1 MLILTE
7 RASAVIRSIAEQPD
21 VPDTAGLRIVGPT
34 DGQRG
39 LSVTPVP
46 EPLAGD
52 HVVESQGARVFL
64 DPYGADRLDDQ
75 ILDAIAHDDTG
86 IEFVLASQP

>member
-7 RASAVIRSIAEQPD
+7 RATAVIRSIAEQPD

-34 DGQRG
+34 DGQSG
-39 LSVTPVP
+39 LSASAVS

-52 HVVESQGARVFL
+52 QVIESQGARVFL
-64 DPYGADRLDDQ
+64 DAGASERLHDQ
-75 ILDAIAHDDTG
+75 ILDAIVHDDSG
-86 IEFVLASQP
+86 IEFVLSGQP